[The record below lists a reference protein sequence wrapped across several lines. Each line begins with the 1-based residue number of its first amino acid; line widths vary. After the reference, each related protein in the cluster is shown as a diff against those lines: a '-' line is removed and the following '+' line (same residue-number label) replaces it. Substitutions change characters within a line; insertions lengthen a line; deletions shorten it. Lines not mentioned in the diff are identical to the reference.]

1 MGHVPLCGKRKGG
14 RQYLKIE
21 SVIRKRWWPMS
32 RGLRDFFLAFLSYSS
47 LLSLCA
53 LLGALT
59 DTGKEWCCVESRLVE
74 LGVGGGPDPWVFAL
88 PASQCCMTWA
98 ESILA
103 ESLMGLI
110 IPFFQSH
117 RVKVSFKAAVNWPA
131 HRRSACIPQPRLLS
145 TFTIVCQ
152 ALGHKLGNSHEQKR
166 AAPCSGAARSRKGSA
181 GLWAP
186 RGRCGPPGRA
196 AAVALAPGH
205 SWPLQDCFQGQ
216 SVLAHC
222 ED

>member
-1 MGHVPLCGKRKGG
+1 MTLQAGERAYVKASGVFNTILRIHTHTHKNTPRTVIIFCQDFIPYGNIPESKGT
-14 RQYLKIE
+14 I
-21 SVIRKRWWPMS
+21 
-32 RGLRDFFLAFLSYSS
+32 
-47 LLSLCA
+47 
-53 LLGALT
+53 
-59 DTGKEWCCVESRLVE
+59 
-74 LGVGGGPDPWVFAL
+74 
-88 PASQCCMTWA
+88 
-98 ESILA
+98 
-103 ESLMGLI
+103 
-110 IPFFQSH
+110 
-117 RVKVSFKAAVNWPA
+117 AVNICCFFPY
-131 HRRSACIPQPRLLS
+131 QPRLLS